1 MAAVIMAA
9 VPLFTLLLAA
19 VHHQEHLTLR
29 GIIGGLLAIAGIG
42 VLSLR
47 SLSGDVPFLYV
58 TAAVGAALATAEAAV
73 LVKAFLR
80 THPVTTNAIGMVA
93 GSALL
98 WVASALVGESWTVP
112 QQARTGIV
120 VAWLVIVGSVGL
132 FYLVLFVIQRWTASA
147 TAYSLTLMPVVAVA
161 VGAVLAHEAISVEVA
176 IGAVLVLLAV
186 YVGALRQPSR
196 SRGPR
201 TGASVR
207 SAR

>member
-1 MAAVIMAA
+1 MA
-9 VPLFTLLLAA
+9 
-19 VHHQEHLTLR
+19 
-29 GIIGGLLAIAGIG
+29 G
-42 VLSLR
+42 
-47 SLSGDVPFLYV
+47 
-58 TAAVGAALATAEAAV
+58 
-73 LVKAFLR
+73 
-80 THPVTTNAIGMVA
+80 
-93 GSALL
+93 
-98 WVASALVGESWTVP
+98 SALVGESWTVP

-147 TAYSLTLMPVVAVA
+147 TAYSLALMPVVAVA

-186 YVGALRQPSR
+186 YVGALTQPSR

>member
-1 MAAVIMAA
+1 

-19 VHHQEHLTLR
+19 VHHQEQLTLR

-42 VLSLR
+42 VLSLQ
-47 SLSGDVPFLYV
+47 SLSGDEPFLYV

-73 LVKAFLR
+73 LVKAFPR

-112 QQARTGIV
+112 RQARTGIV

-147 TAYSLTLMPVVAVA
+147 TAYSLALMPVVAVA
-161 VGAVLAHEAISVEVA
+161 VGAVLAHEAIS
-176 IGAVLVLLAV
+176 LDLL
-186 YVGALRQPSR
+186 
-196 SRGPR
+196 
-201 TGASVR
+201 
-207 SAR
+207 